1 MLYLARIVALAS
13 SRLALVG
20 CSDQSPRYPVAGR
33 VLVDGRPLAR
43 GTIKFVPES
52 GRPVSG
58 KIKPDGSFMLSE
70 SSLSSSR
77 LTDGVVP
84 GIYRVSVSA
93 AKVID
98 EDADQ
103 VEWLAPSQYA
113 DFRTSG
119 IELEI
124 DRPCKDLI
132 VDLTWKGSES
142 VDDGADES
150 RTAEA
155 MPGSTTV
162 EQEASPK

>member
-1 MLYLARIVALAS
+1 MLNLTRIVCVICGVLAI
-13 SRLALVG
+13 VG
-20 CSDQSPRYPVAGR
+20 CNDQPTRYPVAGR
-33 VLVDGRPLAR
+33 VLVDGQPLVM

-52 GRPVSG
+52 GRPLSG
-58 KIKPDGSFMLSE
+58 KINPDGSFMLSD

-77 LTDGVVP
+77 LTDGALP
-84 GIYRVSVSA
+84 GVYRVSVSA

-124 DRPCKDLI
+124 DSPHDDLVLELTSDAGED
-132 VDLTWKGSES
+132 VDEEL
-142 VDDGADES
+142 ALDEPTQLEPETS
-150 RTAEA
+150 KE
-155 MPGSTTV
+155 
-162 EQEASPK
+162 